1 LATAAR
7 VIGRFRHPP
16 HLTRLLLGIAAIA
29 LLVEAYYA
37 IVLRTNDYS
46 VHLAYGRFFLEGAPF
61 RTDGATAFYPL
72 GRLWLNASFASLEY
86 YTGRTICYLGA
97 VASLGLSFRMWSEL
111 ASTAVPIAREKR
123 TAAIGW
129 TIAVLL
135 PYVIRDLD
143 ECGLQLWLLFFLTSA
158 AYTFAHGWKTLSG
171 FWLGVAIVYKA
182 APLLFLPL
190 LVWKREWKTA
200 ACTVLFTVVLSMLPA
215 TYLGWKETVAAHRFW
230 FSRAG
235 EILQNQQAYPSAPGI
250 EEPKTQNVS
259 LKALIARY
267 LRTYAPGHALTVDHP
282 LFLQFGNM
290 SEKDAAKTVTVTIL
304 LLGAVIA
311 LRMRRKWD
319 SPLSSRD
326 FASEWAVAC
335 LFVAI
340 MSPLCWRQH
349 LVMALPCA
357 YLVARERL
365 GENAA
370 QDWRKWVPVVA
381 ACAILLLRREI
392 IGRDLAHVLLTYKF
406 DTLAVLSYALL
417 ALTLPKAQTT
427 ANVSATPV
435 IQRRI
440 AKAA

>member
-1 LATAAR
+1 MSTAANFIR
-7 VIGRFRHPP
+7 RLGQPP
-16 HLTRLLLGIAAIA
+16 RLTRLLLGLAAVG
-29 LLVEAYYA
+29 LLAEAYYA

-86 YTGRTICYLGA
+86 YTGRTICYVGA
-97 VASLGLSFRMWSEL
+97 VLALGVSFRMWQEL
-111 ASTAVPIAREKR
+111 AASAVPIAREKR

-129 TIAVLL
+129 TVAVLL

-158 AYTFAHGWKTLSG
+158 AYAFAHGWKTFSG
-171 FWLGVAIVYKA
+171 FWLGLAIMYKA

-200 ACTVLFTVVLSMLPA
+200 GCTVLFTVVLSMLPA
-215 TYLGWKETVAAHRFW
+215 TYLGWNETIEAHRFW

-235 EILQNQQAYPSAPGI
+235 AILQNQEAYPSAPGI

-267 LRTYAPGHALTVDHP
+267 LRTYAPGHPLTVGHP
-282 LFLQFGNM
+282 LFLQFGDL
-290 SEKDAAKTVTVTIL
+290 SEKEAVKTVTLIIL

-311 LRMRRKWD
+311 LRMRRRWD
-319 SPLSSRD
+319 SPLSNRD
-326 FASEWAVAC
+326 FAPEWAVAC

-365 GENAA
+365 SDNASKN
-370 QDWRKWVPVVA
+370 WRKWLPVGA
-381 ACAILLLRREI
+381 ACAILLFRREV

-406 DTLAVLSYALL
+406 DTMAVLSYALL
-417 ALTLPKAQTT
+417 ALTLPKQVAASGEST
-427 ANVSATPV
+427 VPTPLP
-435 IQRRI
+435 R

>member
-1 LATAAR
+1 MATAASFIR
-7 VIGRFRHPP
+7 RLRRPP
-16 HLTRLLLGIAAIA
+16 HLTRLLLGVAAVV

-97 VASLGLSFRMWSEL
+97 VVSLGLSFRMWQEL
-111 ASTAVPIAREKR
+111 AASAVPLAREKR

-129 TIAVLL
+129 TVAVLL
-135 PYVIRDLD
+135 PFVIRDLD

-158 AYTFAHGWKTLSG
+158 AYSFAHGWKTLSG

-215 TYLGWKETVAAHRFW
+215 TYLGWNETVESQRFW

-235 EILQNQQAYPSAPGI
+235 GILQNQQAYPSAPGI

-267 LRTYAPGHALTVDHP
+267 LRTYAPGHSLTVDHP
-282 LFLQFGNM
+282 LFVQFGDM
-290 SEKDAAKTVTVTIL
+290 SERDAKKTVTITIL

-311 LRMRRKWD
+311 LRMRRRWD
-319 SPLSSRD
+319 APLSND
-326 FASEWAVAC
+326 NFAPEWAVAC

-365 GENAA
+365 SENAS
-370 QDWRKWVPVVA
+370 QDWRKWVPVFA

-392 IGRDLAHVLLTYKF
+392 IGRELAHVLLTYKF
-406 DTLAVLSYALL
+406 DTMAVLSYAFL
-417 ALTLPKAQTT
+417 ALTLPKPQ
-427 ANVSATPV
+427 VATNASLEPV
-435 IQRRI
+435 TPHRV